1 MEEVE
6 VAFDVPEEIA
16 GVRGWFVRTLQ
27 PLAGVRRREK
37 KGAELVLG
45 EPRVERLTD
54 PDPGNGFEIVIAAR
68 RIETIPVPSSW
79 CPEHVIESFDTQE
92 HNLGAVMAFRLF
104 PLHGETYV
112 LASCVERP
120 AALWKVFED
129 FLKQVE
135 ARYPALGPFWQAAAA
150 QQRERMKADLRRTF
164 GGAQTLPAQDGRGA
178 RQGDTE
184 TRGRGEGGTT
194 AGGASAATQ
203 GDLQSETS
211 RYDFSFV
218 PDDNDRLMLELYF
231 NEGLTAPVIVQRAD
245 VLRFS
250 TPGPWRN
257 WLTATRKQYPGRIPD
272 RKPPQSPK
280 R

>member
-16 GVRGWFVRTLQ
+16 GVRSWFVRTLQ
-27 PLAGVRRREK
+27 PLAGVRRSEK
-37 KGAELVLG
+37 MGSELVLE
-45 EPRVERLTD
+45 EPRVGRLTG
-54 PDPGNGFEIVIAAR
+54 PDADGTGFEIVIAAR

-79 CPEHVIESFDTQE
+79 CPVHLVEGFDTQE
-92 HNLGAVMAFRLF
+92 LNLSAVMAFRLF

-129 FLKQVE
+129 FLRQVE
-135 ARYPALGPFWQAAAA
+135 ARYPALGPFWQATAA
-150 QQRERMKADLRRTF
+150 QQRERMKADLRRKF
-164 GGAQTLPAQDGRGA
+164 GGAQTLPAQDAPGE
-178 RQGDTE
+178 RQGPRVLGGDA
-184 TRGRGEGGTT
+184 GTT
-194 AGGASAATQ
+194 AGGANAARTQ
-203 GDLQSETS
+203 GDLQSQTA

-218 PDDNDRLMLELYF
+218 LDDNDRLMLELYF

-250 TPGPWRN
+250 TAGPWRN
-257 WLTATRKQYPGRIPD
+257 WLTAMRKQYPGRIPD
-272 RKPPQSPK
+272 RKPPRSQK